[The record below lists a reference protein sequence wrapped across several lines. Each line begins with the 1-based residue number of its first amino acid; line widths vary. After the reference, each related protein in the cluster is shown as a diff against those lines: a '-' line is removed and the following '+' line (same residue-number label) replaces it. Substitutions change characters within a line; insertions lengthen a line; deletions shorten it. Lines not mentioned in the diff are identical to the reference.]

1 MHSSHKFS
9 QVQKLKWKQKL
20 TAEDLIYDIIN
31 ITILEIG
38 TNTYHLWGR
47 VIMMCVSSTV
57 VTAASVS
64 SSGAC
69 KGLGPLVHDVTSDP
83 ESVIGGAH
91 EALPGEPRGVE
102 AILAPP
108 TVWEWLPWEPINMT
122 EEFLLL
128 YMEVETMR

>member
-1 MHSSHKFS
+1 M
-9 QVQKLKWKQKL
+9 
-20 TAEDLIYDIIN
+20 
-31 ITILEIG
+31 G
-38 TNTYHLWGR
+38 TNTYHLYMETGPCTAP
-47 VIMMCVSSTV
+47 IMMRVSSTV
-57 VTAASVS
+57 VTASVS

-108 TVWEWLPWEPINMT
+108 TVWEWLPREPINMT

>member
-20 TAEDLIYDIIN
+20 TAENLIYDIIN

-69 KGLGPLVHDVTSDP
+69 KGLGPLVHYVASDP

-91 EALPGEPRGVE
+91 EALPGEAGGVE
-102 AILAPP
+102 AILSPP
-108 TVWEWLPWEPINMT
+108 TVWEWLPWEPISMT
-122 EEFLLL
+122 EELLL
-128 YMEVETMR
+128 L